1 MNPRI
6 KQVMY
11 DIVEHNPY
19 ISDMAISLTE
29 YEEGYAKGEM
39 CIGERHL
46 NPYHCVHGGALYT
59 LADVISGCA
68 ACSCGKYAT
77 TVTGNMNYLK
87 PAMQT
92 GKIYCEARAVRDGKQ
107 ISVYDVCLT
116 DDRGELV
123 ETGTFTFYIMNR
135 NILEE

>member
-1 MNPRI
+1 MNPGI
-6 KQVMY
+6 KQAMY

-19 ISDMAISLTE
+19 IKAMNISLTE

-39 CIGERHL
+39 RIDERHL
-46 NPYHCVHGGALYT
+46 NPYHSVHGGALYT
-59 LADVISGCA
+59 LADVVSGCA

-77 TVTGNMNYLK
+77 TVTGSMNYLK
-87 PAMQT
+87 PALET
-92 GKIYCEARAVRDGKQ
+92 EKIYCEARAVRDGKQ

-135 NILEE
+135 DIIKE